1 MKRLLM
7 LVMILVLATNS
18 FAKPPWDEHGNFSVE
33 IRFDGSC
40 DAWSNVLANIPD
52 HYITRFGAYP
62 QFMLWEDLD
71 QPVLFVMDFGFL
83 RYNNPNPHLNPPKPD
98 WSMDLTWADVKQH
111 FYWRTESVLKGDVLY
126 FPVTQ
131 YADTSHI
138 SSTKYDANGDWF
150 VDFKFDARTLPI
162 PNDDSA
168 WKLNLQVF
176 DKGPAEG
183 DPPVISSDTVLFV
196 RTFRSTPTDTFK
208 WARFEGLLWED
219 KDLNLQLLRHF
230 PNSRTMI
237 RNMIDFYTEEANC
250 DSLQFYCQRYLNVYK
265 ARSDPHFVKH
275 DLSGLTHS
283 QPRPISHV
291 DYDFIQ
297 ELLFETCGDSLDIVR
312 DVPPIE
318 EEYNQYELVH

>member
-7 LVMILVLATNS
+7 LVMILLLASSS
-18 FAKPPWDEHGNFSVE
+18 FAKPPWDEHGKLKME
-33 IRFDGSC
+33 IKFDGSC
-40 DAWSNVLANIPD
+40 DAWSNIWANIPD

-62 QFMLWEDLD
+62 QFMLWDDID

-83 RYNNPNPHLNPPKPD
+83 RYNNPNPHLNPPLPD

-111 FYWRTESVLKGDVLY
+111 FYWRTESVLKGDVFY
-126 FPVTQ
+126 YPVTQ
-131 YADTSHI
+131 HDDTTHI

-150 VDFKFDARTLPI
+150 VHFNFDARTLPI

-183 DPPVISSDTVLFV
+183 DPPAISSDTVIV
-196 RTFRSTPTDTFK
+196 IRTTRSTPTDTLM
-208 WARFEGLLWED
+208 WSRYADILDED
-219 KDLNLQLLRHF
+219 KNMNMQLLRHF
-230 PNSRTMI
+230 PNSRIMLL
-237 RNMIDFYTEEANC
+237 NMIFIYAEEANC
-250 DSLQFYCQRYLNVYK
+250 DSLQFYCQRYIDVSK
-265 ARSDPHFVKH
+265 ARSDPHYVTN
-275 DLSGLTHS
+275 DLSGVTHS
-283 QPRPISHV
+283 QSSPITHA